1 MSSPKTPKTPQR
13 RRLSL
18 KEKIKITEYLKKLGF
33 DKAKIM
39 KEYGISRQTVI
50 RLLKNQSATLKAV
63 DSGIMNDKSKSLK
76 KSPLAEL
83 ETQLYE

>member
-18 KEKIKITEYLKKLGF
+18 KEKIKIMEDSKKPGF

-39 KEYGISRQTVI
+39 KEYGISRLTVI
-50 RLLKNQSATLKAV
+50 NVLKNQFETLKAV

-76 KSPLAEL
+76 KSTFQGINTKIP
-83 ETQLYE
+83 